1 MQKLEIV
8 QCFALHVLRETRFL
22 KTLLFVPV
30 QLTQISLNKAGIGWF
45 GFLEIDWVFG
55 LGLFFF

>member
-30 QLTQISLNKAGIGWF
+30 QLTQISLNKAGIGW
-45 GFLEIDWVFG
+45 VFV
-55 LGLFFF
+55 LVFFF